1 MPSKNDDLKSAI
13 LNLKETVEQALVLL
27 AQGNEGEARELVQN
41 GIAVSG
47 FEMTQGVAA
56 QGHGLHVT
64 EPTKVPD
71 GSRVTE
77 GVFDGQHMIGADGK
91 QYLVP
96 PNYASK
102 SKLVEGDM
110 MKLSITQEGA
120 FIYKQIGPIDRR
132 RVNCKLEKDEMGMW
146 HATAGVHR
154 WRLLTAAVTYFKG
167 NQGDEAIILVPSAT
181 PSKWAAVEN
190 IIAR

>member
-1 MPSKNDDLKSAI
+1 MPNQKVDLKAAI
-13 LNLKETVEQALVLL
+13 LNLKEAIERALALVV
-27 AQGNEGEARELVQN
+27 QGNTEEAREVVRN
-41 GIAVSG
+41 GIVASG
-47 FEMTQGVAA
+47 FDETQSAA
-56 QGHGLHVT
+56 LHGPHAT

-110 MKLSITQEGA
+110 MKLAITQEGA

-132 RVNCKLEKDEMGMW
+132 RVNCTLEKDEMGMW
-146 HATAGVHR
+146 HATNGVHR

-190 IIAR
+190 IISR